1 MSITASAEVLC
12 EFIDASPSPFHVCQS
27 AAERLRAAGFTELS
41 ESDPW
46 PGGGDRFVVR
56 AGSLIAWRSGEGCH
70 ATSYLPF
77 RIVGAHTDS
86 PNLRVK
92 QNPDR
97 FVSGWR
103 VVAMQPYGGAWLN
116 SWLDRDLGLSGRL
129 SLRTGGLERSDS
141 GNDIAG
147 GIEHRLIK
155 IDEPILRVP
164 QLAIHLAEDRKAVEL
179 NPQRHVNAVWGV
191 GTDSRSFMS
200 FVAARAGVEVCD
212 VLGFDLMAHD
222 VNPSRLAGVDGELL
236 SAPRLD
242 NQATCY
248 AGLEAFLAAD
258 APAVGSGVLP
268 VLVLFDHEEVGS
280 LSGHGAQSELLPT
293 VLERITLAAGG
304 GREDFLRRLADSIVA
319 SGDMAHA
326 THPNYPDRHEP
337 GHLIEVNA
345 GPVLKVQPNLRYAT
359 DGRTAAV
366 FARACEQAAVPLQRY
381 EHRADLPCGS
391 TIGPMT
397 AARTGIPTVD
407 VGAAQLAM
415 HSAREVMGAS
425 DVAAY
430 SAALQAF
437 LSPG

>member
-1 MSITASAEVLC
+1 MAESVLSPLTATADGLC
-12 EFIDASPSPFHVCQS
+12 DFVDASPSPFHVCRT
-27 AAERLRAAGFTELS
+27 AADRLSAAGFTELS

-46 PGGGDRFVVR
+46 PAVGDHFVVR
-56 AGSLIAWRSGEGCH
+56 AGSLIAWRSGGRADAE
-70 ATSYLPF
+70 AFRPF
-77 RIVGAHTDS
+77 RVVGAHTDS

-92 QNPDR
+92 QHPDR
-97 FVSGWR
+97 FVAGWQ
-103 VVAMQPYGGAWLN
+103 VVALQPYGGAWLN
-116 SWLDRDLGLSGRL
+116 SWLDRELGVSGRL
-129 SLRTGGLERSDS
+129 SVRA
-141 GNDIAG
+141 GNAV
-147 GIEHRLIK
+147 EHRLVR
-155 IDEPILRVP
+155 IDEPLLRVP

-191 GTDSRSFMS
+191 GAGARSFLDY
-200 FVAARAGVEVCD
+200 VADRAEVRAAD
-212 VLGFDLMAHD
+212 VLGFDLMTHD
-222 VNPSRLAGVDGELL
+222 LAPSRRVGADGALV

-248 AGLEAFLAAD
+248 AGLQAFLSA
-258 APAVGSGVLP
+258 AVGAAAMP

-280 LSGHGAQSELLPT
+280 QSDHGAQSELLLT

-304 GREDFLRRLADSIVA
+304 GREDFLRRLPESMVA

-337 GHLIEVNA
+337 GHLIEVNG

-359 DGRTAAV
+359 DGRTAAA
-366 FARACEQAAVPLQRY
+366 FALACAQAGVPLQRY

-407 VGAAQLAM
+407 VGAPQLAM
-415 HSAREVMGAS
+415 HSAREVMGAA
-425 DVAAY
+425 DVADY
-430 SAALQAF
+430 SAALHAF

>member
-1 MSITASAEVLC
+1 MSASAQGLC
-12 EFIDASPSPFHVCQS
+12 DFIDASPSPFHVCETVAQ
-27 AAERLRAAGFTELS
+27 RLRQAGFTELAES
-41 ESDPW
+41 AAWPSAASRGSDPA
-46 PGGGDRFVVR
+46 GEFFTVR
-56 AGSLIAWRSGEGCH
+56 AGSLVAWRAGGEPG
-70 ATSYLPF
+70 LPY

-92 QNPDR
+92 QHPDR

-103 VVAMQPYGGAWLN
+103 VVALQPYGGAWLN

-129 SLRTGGLERSDS
+129 SVRSPVGL
-141 GNDIAG
+141 
-147 GIEHRLIK
+147 EHRLVR

-164 QLAIHLAEDRKAVEL
+164 QLAIHLAEDRKAVSL
-179 NPQRHVNAVWGV
+179 DPQRHVNAVWGV
-191 GTDSRSFMS
+191 GSGPKSFLG
-200 FVAARAGVEVCD
+200 FVAERAGVEAD
-212 VLGFDLMAHD
+212 EILGFDLMTHD
-222 VNPSRLAGVDGELL
+222 LTPSTPVGLGGELV

-248 AGLEAFLAAD
+248 AGLEAFLAAE
-258 APAVGSGVLP
+258 PAGRVP
-268 VLVLFDHEEVGS
+268 VLALFDHEEVGS
-280 LSGHGAQSELLPT
+280 QSDHGAQSELLLT
-293 VLERITLAAGG
+293 VLERIALAAGG
-304 GREDFLRRLADSIVA
+304 GREDFLRRMPDSMVA

-326 THPNYPDRHEP
+326 THPNYPERHEP
-337 GHLIEVNA
+337 YHLIEVNA

-359 DGRTAAV
+359 DGRTAAA
-366 FARACEQAAVPLQRY
+366 FALACREAGVPLQRY

-415 HSAREVMGAS
+415 HSAREVMGAD
-425 DVAAY
+425 DVGAY
-430 SAALQAF
+430 SAALRAF